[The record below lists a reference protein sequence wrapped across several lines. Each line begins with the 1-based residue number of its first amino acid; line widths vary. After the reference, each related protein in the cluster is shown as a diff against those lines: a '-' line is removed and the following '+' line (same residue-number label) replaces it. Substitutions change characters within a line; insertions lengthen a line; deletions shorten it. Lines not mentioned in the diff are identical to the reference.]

1 LHAFFLNASNAL
13 GLNKDLIG
21 DGGQPKY
28 APCGTIVFSLL
39 GKQGFAGGNNLL
51 IFGGGFFYQVISIL
65 KTAQS
70 GDSVTQSKVFSSN
83 KTLNLKGRLFDLTT
97 PKVMGILNVTPD
109 SFYDGGRFTKEESI
123 LRQAE
128 KMIKEGA
135 AIIDI
140 GAYSSRPGAI
150 DIPAKEE
157 LKRMVMAVS
166 AVHKKF
172 PEIILSADTFR
183 AEVAKAAV
191 DEGASMI
198 NDISGGQ
205 DDNMFE
211 AVALLKVPYL
221 LMHMRG
227 TPQTMTKLT
236 QYNSLLKDIVDYFHA
251 KIAKLHSL
259 GVKDIIIDP
268 GFGFAKTVEQNF
280 QLLNHLHYFKILEKP
295 ILAGLSRKSFLWKTL
310 GTNPDGA
317 LNGTTS
323 ANTIAL
329 LNGASLLRV
338 HDVKEATD
346 CIRLVSQ
353 LNISEINN

>member
-1 LHAFFLNASNAL
+1 
-13 GLNKDLIG
+13 
-21 DGGQPKY
+21 
-28 APCGTIVFSLL
+28 
-39 GKQGFAGGNNLL
+39 
-51 IFGGGFFYQVISIL
+51 
-65 KTAQS
+65 
-70 GDSVTQSKVFSSN
+70 
-83 KTLNLKGRLFDLTT
+83 
-97 PKVMGILNVTPD
+97 MGILNVTPD

-123 LRQAE
+123 LLQAE

-150 DIPAKEE
+150 DIPVKEE
-157 LKRMVMAVS
+157 LKRMAMAVS
-166 AVHKKF
+166 VIHKNL

-211 AVALLKVPYL
+211 TVALLKVPYL

-236 QYNSLLKDIVDYFHA
+236 QYNNLLKDIVDYFHP

-310 GTNPDGA
+310 DTNPDGA

-338 HDVKEATD
+338 HDVKEAAD

-353 LNISEINN
+353 LNISEIKN